1 MRRLLFSISIALFG
15 FNLMAQTNYAVL
27 NESRS
32 TESILTF
39 SFNQYQMQ
47 SVQTP
52 HGTEQVI
59 WADQT
64 SPILEKGSP
73 DLPKYSES
81 LIIPDK
87 ALMKY
92 EILDARYT
100 EYTHVSI
107 APSKGNLLRNVNP
120 DDVAYEYGR
129 TYQQDQFYPGELAAF
144 NPAYIMRDF
153 RGQTLQVFPFQYN
166 PVTKV
171 LRVYSEI
178 KIKVYQSGDG
188 GENVLDR
195 TRTDYK
201 VDREFNEIYQRHFI
215 NYQSQ
220 TERYTALQEEG
231 SMLIICHKDWLSLLQ
246 PLVLWKN
253 TIGRPT
259 ELVSSEAVGTT
270 AASIKTFVTNYYN
283 THDLAYLLLI
293 GDAAQIPTNSG
304 TGLGG
309 HSDNAYAYISGN
321 DHYQEFFVGRFS
333 AETVDQVNTQV
344 LRTIEY
350 EKGDQ
355 LATGWLNKIM
365 SVASSEGPGDDNELD
380 YEHLRN
386 IQPDLLGF
394 TYENP
399 VNELFDGSQGAFDAA
414 GNPTPA
420 QVSAALNTGVGVA
433 NYVGHGSDTYWV
445 SSGFSVT
452 NVMALQNYNK
462 LPFIFDVA
470 CVNGNF
476 VSQTCFGESW
486 MRSHN
491 NGEPTG
497 AIAIIASTINQ
508 SWNPPMIG
516 QDEMN
521 DILVESASAGIK
533 RTFGGITVNGYFKM
547 NEESSDFAM
556 TDTWTCFG
564 DPSLLVRTD
573 DPATMT
579 VSHSNV
585 IIVGSTSF
593 PVNVN
598 FEDALA
604 TISFNG
610 TIIGSDLVESG
621 VAEIPV
627 SGLVP
632 GQVLT
637 LAVVGFNQ
645 VTYIANVTVISPSG
659 SYLIVNSYPNTI
671 NYGQT
676 QNMDMTLKNVG
687 ADASQN
693 ATATVS
699 TTHPDAI
706 FTNPTF
712 NYGTIN
718 ADAISSASS
727 SVYTL
732 TVADDIIDQTPIS
745 YQVQMTDDS
754 DEVWNETKTVL
765 VQAPAFTIGNL
776 TVSDATGNND
786 GILDPGETADILI
799 SVTQTGHADVTH
811 VIGNIVSTNTQ
822 WVLNSVTTSPVAM
835 AVGTTQV
842 FSFNVT
848 ALTETPDGTPV
859 QLDFSVSG
867 GVNNQYSETEIFE
880 IIIGFVPEYCAASGD
895 LLYDEYIS
903 RVQFNTIDNSSERGA
918 GYTDFTNISTDVVM
932 GQSYPITIT
941 NGEHF
946 SSDQMGCWV
955 DWNYDGDFN
964 DANETFLIT
973 YGNPTGTGSV
983 VVPSDAHLGN
993 TRMRLRVMYTG
1004 SVSSCGVSS
1013 YGEVED
1019 YTLNVQ
1025 NSLDIPSL
1033 RDEDVSLYPNPN
1045 NGSFNIKL
1053 NHVDVSIH
1061 DTLEIFN
1068 LNGQLIYQKEI
1079 SDTENEILINT
1090 HSGVYMVK
1098 ITLKNGVVFKK
1109 VVIE

>member
-1 MRRLLFSISIALFG
+1 
-15 FNLMAQTNYAVL
+15 MAQTNYAVL

-52 HGTEQVI
+52 HGIEQVI

-73 DLPKYSES
+73 DLPKYSAS

-92 EILDARYT
+92 EILNARYT
-100 EYTHVSI
+100 ELTNVSI

-129 TYQQDQFYPGELAAF
+129 SYQQNQFYPGELAAF

-188 GENVLDR
+188 GENIMDR

-220 TERYTALQEEG
+220 SERYTALQEEG

-259 ELVSSEAVGTT
+259 ELVSSEAAGST
-270 AASIKTFVTNYYN
+270 AANIKTYVTNYYN

-355 LATGWLNKIM
+355 LATGWLSKIM
-365 SVASSEGPGDDNELD
+365 SVASSEGPGDDGELD
-380 YEHLRN
+380 YQHLRN

-420 QVSAALNTGVGVA
+420 QVSAALNTGVGIV

-486 MRSHN
+486 MRSQN

-579 VSHSNV
+579 VTHSNV

-604 TISFNG
+604 TLSLNG

-621 VAEIPV
+621 IAEISV

-676 QNMDMTLKNVG
+676 KNLDMTLKNVG
-687 ADASQN
+687 ADASHN

-699 TTHPDAI
+699 TTHPDAS

-718 ADAISSASS
+718 ADAISIISS
-727 SVYTL
+727 DVFTL
-732 TVADDIIDQTPIS
+732 TVANDIADQTPIS

-754 DEVWNETKTVL
+754 DQIWNETKTVL
-765 VQAPAFTIGNL
+765 VQAPAFTIGSL
-776 TVSDATGNND
+776 SVSDTTGNND
-786 GILDPGETADILI
+786 GILDPGETANILI
-799 SVTQTGHADVTH
+799 SVTQTGHADVSN
-811 VIGNIVSTNTQ
+811 VIGTIVSANTQ
-822 WVLNSVTTSPVAM
+822 WILNSVTTFPVDM
-835 AVGTTQV
+835 NVGTTQV

-848 ALTETPDGTPV
+848 ALAETPDGTPV

-867 GVNNQYSETEIFE
+867 GVNNQYSQSKMFE
-880 IIIGFVPEYCAASGD
+880 IIIGFVPEYCAASAE

-918 GYTDFTNISTDVVM
+918 GYTDFTHITTDVVM
-932 GQSYPITIT
+932 GQTYPITIT
-941 NGEHF
+941 NGEHY

-964 DANETFLIT
+964 DTNETFLIT

-993 TRMRLRVMYTG
+993 TRMRVRVLYTG
-1004 SVSSCGVSS
+1004 SVSACGVSS

-1019 YTLNVQ
+1019 YTLTVQ
-1025 NSLDIPSL
+1025 NPLSTPEW
-1033 RDEDVSLYPNPN
+1033 REDNIALYPNPN
-1045 NGSFNIKL
+1045 SGFFTIKL
-1053 NHVDVSIH
+1053 MDISLTQNDSI
-1061 DTLEIFN
+1061 EIFN
-1068 LNGQLIYQKEI
+1068 SNGQLIYQDKGVNLL
-1079 SDTENEILINT
+1079 NEIQLQA
-1090 HSGVYMVK
+1090 HSGLYVVK
-1098 ITLKNGVVFKK
+1098 LTLEEGVFYKK
-1109 VVIE
+1109 MILK